1 MRDDIAYVIKWFQ
14 DAGVRDVIIE
24 PDDNGDN
31 RPEEISDLQS
41 LKVAMENVECA
52 LKATAL
58 NMVFGTGNEKSD
70 IVFVGEAP
78 GAEEDKQGL
87 PFVGQSGQLLTK
99 AINAIGF
106 DRDDLYITN
115 VVPWRPLGNRTPTND
130 EIELYRPYLL
140 KHIRIIS
147 PKIVVCLGSTAA
159 RALLQENTGISK
171 LRGRVIQG
179 QKIFGRDIKII
190 TTFHPAYLLRT
201 PSQKR
206 EFWRDFLFVKSM
218 LQACS

>member
-1 MRDDIAYVIKWFQ
+1 MKNDIAHVIKWFQ
-14 DAGVRDVIIE
+14 DAGVHDFIIE
-24 PDDNGDN
+24 HDNNDDN
-31 RPEEISDLQS
+31 RSEEISDLKS
-41 LKVAMENVECA
+41 LKLAIENVDCA
-52 LKATAL
+52 LKATAQ
-58 NMVFGTGNEKSD
+58 NMVFGAGNENAD

-115 VVPWRPLGNRTPTND
+115 VIPWRPLGNRTPTND

-159 RALLQENTGISK
+159 KALLQENTGISK
-171 LRGRVIQG
+171 LRGRIIQG
-179 QKIFGRDIKII
+179 QEIFDQDIKII
-190 TTFHPAYLLRT
+190 ATFHPAYLLRT

-206 EFWRDFLFVKSM
+206 EFWRDFLFVKST